1 MISYIRHLY
10 YKADILQLAMDST
23 PRRSPRYPAELSQF
37 PDALLHEVFR
47 KLFRSHVTGGSVR
60 RNSFINLA

>member
-47 KLFRSHVTGGSVR
+47 NYFGVMSQAAASAAIAL
-60 RNSFINLA
+60 